1 MDDRP
6 KTFSISNTKWISI
19 LYVSQTKY
27 THFFRNNRLSKLEA
41 HTFKGCPKLRELSLS
56 FNNLDSLDDLS
67 FKDIGGSLESLEISF
82 GLSMR
87 IFPESAL
94 KPLQK
99 LLWLS
104 LDNNEIGEISETSL
118 YNLGELQYLNLEANK
133 LAVIPANLLHK
144 NVHKNLRDVRL
155 SFNRLRLLRMG
166 QFSSLEKLQT
176 IMLTGNRLRD
186 IEMGAFR
193 DLPNLVSLILSH
205 NKITS
210 INRRAF
216 ISLPH
221 LQKLELQYNSLND
234 FSLSVFANCT
244 RHPDSPMFLN
254 LSHNVLRHLLP
265 RLNKVSSECFYHN
278 IFSSDNGAR
287 LTPPLVQLLD
297 LSHNFISRIPYQVIA
312 QGTLF
317 NLFTPECNY
326 VLSRPDNYPSVPGS
340 ALTLPP
346 LLGYLLQPPGRP
358 GRLQPREALQPPDPS
373 PPPQQDLQHP
383 ETRSRQ
389 HSDHRSQLEPGGKKG
404 SLYRSSL
411 PNLPQVESLQFGQ
424 FAGLTNLRIVDL
436 SSNRLR
442 SLPRDAFQVPS
453 LSTNKLAASGSLF
466 VGSFAGKRNYAG

>member
-1 MDDRP
+1 MTFL
-6 KTFSISNTKWISI
+6 KTI
-19 LYVSQTKY
+19 
-27 THFFRNNRLSKLEA
+27 FFRNNRLTKLEA

-104 LDNNEIGEISETSL
+104 LDNNDIGEISETSL

-133 LAVIPANLLHK
+133 LATIPANLLHK

-265 RLNKVSSECFYHN
+265 RLPKDKCHEN
-278 IFSSDNGAR
+278 IFNITFSPA
-287 LTPPLVQLLD
+287 
-297 LSHNFISRIPYQVIA
+297 IM
-312 QGTLF
+312 
-317 NLFTPECNY
+317 
-326 VLSRPDNYPSVPGS
+326 VLG
-340 ALTLPP
+340 
-346 LLGYLLQPPGRP
+346 
-358 GRLQPREALQPPDPS
+358 
-373 PPPQQDLQHP
+373 
-383 ETRSRQ
+383 
-389 HSDHRSQLEPGGKKG
+389 
-404 SLYRSSL
+404 
-411 PNLPQVESLQFGQ
+411 
-424 FAGLTNLRIVDL
+424 
-436 SSNRLR
+436 
-442 SLPRDAFQVPS
+442 
-453 LSTNKLAASGSLF
+453 
-466 VGSFAGKRNYAG
+466 

>member
-6 KTFSISNTKWISI
+6 KTFSISYTKW

-133 LAVIPANLLHK
+133 MAVIPANLLHK

-265 RLNKVSSECFYHN
+265 RLPKDKCHEN
-278 IFSSDNGAR
+278 IFNITFSPA
-287 LTPPLVQLLD
+287 
-297 LSHNFISRIPYQVIA
+297 IM
-312 QGTLF
+312 
-317 NLFTPECNY
+317 
-326 VLSRPDNYPSVPGS
+326 VLG
-340 ALTLPP
+340 
-346 LLGYLLQPPGRP
+346 
-358 GRLQPREALQPPDPS
+358 
-373 PPPQQDLQHP
+373 
-383 ETRSRQ
+383 
-389 HSDHRSQLEPGGKKG
+389 
-404 SLYRSSL
+404 
-411 PNLPQVESLQFGQ
+411 
-424 FAGLTNLRIVDL
+424 
-436 SSNRLR
+436 
-442 SLPRDAFQVPS
+442 
-453 LSTNKLAASGSLF
+453 
-466 VGSFAGKRNYAG
+466 